1 MSSGRSRLPALAA
14 FFAFG
19 YLWGSW
25 AAIVPAV
32 QAATGTS
39 KGQLGLALLCVGL
52 GSLPAMVLV
61 GPRIDRAPLLLPVSL
76 GALTAAAVVPGLAG
90 SLATL
95 AAALLV
101 YGAAS
106 GVVDVAINSE
116 VAAIEAATGRR
127 SMQLAHALFSTGL
140 LVGALAAGGARAAG
154 ADRAWILVLAAA
166 LLAVAAVANRRPTP
180 RPPRSAASTEPRN
193 RLLLGLERAAVP
205 VAAVCALAFVVE
217 GALENWSALFLARN
231 LGAEAGVSALGPA
244 SYGLAMAA
252 GRFSAQSLTR
262 RFSDRTLLAAGG
274 GVAVAGVTIA
284 AAASSVPVALVGFFL
299 GGAGV
304 SVAAPIAFGAA
315 GRIGGAGG
323 IATVTT
329 VGYLG
334 FLAGPP
340 LVGAIAQA
348 LSLRAS
354 FALLAALAA
363 AIAAAAT
370 RIRLA

>member
-1 MSSGRSRLPALAA
+1 
-14 FFAFG
+14 
-19 YLWGSW
+19 
-25 AAIVPAV
+25 
-32 QAATGTS
+32 
-39 KGQLGLALLCVGL
+39 
-52 GSLPAMVLV
+52 
-61 GPRIDRAPLLLPVSL
+61 
-76 GALTAAAVVPGLAG
+76 
-90 SLATL
+90 
-95 AAALLV
+95 
-101 YGAAS
+101 
-106 GVVDVAINSE
+106 
-116 VAAIEAATGRR
+116 
-127 SMQLAHALFSTGL
+127 
-140 LVGALAAGGARAAG
+140 
-154 ADRAWILVLAAA
+154 
-166 LLAVAAVANRRPTP
+166 
-180 RPPRSAASTEPRN
+180 
-193 RLLLGLERAAVP
+193 LLGLQRAAVP

-231 LGAEAGVSALGPA
+231 LDAEAGVSALGPA
-244 SYGLAMAA
+244 SYALAMAA
-252 GRFSAQSLTR
+252 GRFSAQSLSR
-262 RFSDRTLLAAGG
+262 RFSDRTLLTAGG
-274 GVAVAGVTIA
+274 AVAVAGVTIA
-284 AAASSVPVALVGFFL
+284 AAAPSVAVALVGFFL

-354 FALLAALAA
+354 FALLAGLAA

>member
-1 MSSGRSRLPALAA
+1 MSSRRSRLPALVA

-39 KGQLGLALLCVGL
+39 KGELGLALLCVGL
-52 GSLPAMVLV
+52 GSLPAMALV
-61 GPRIDRAPLLLPVSL
+61 GPRVDRAPMLLPIAL
-76 GALTAAAVVPGLAG
+76 GVLAAVTILPGVAG

-95 AAALLV
+95 AAALLI

-106 GVVDVAINSE
+106 GIVDVAINAE
-116 VAAIEAATGRR
+116 VAAIEAATGAR

-140 LVGALAAGGARAAG
+140 LVGALAAGAARE
-154 ADRAWILVLAAA
+154 ADTGRAPILALAAV
-166 LLAVAAVANRRPTP
+166 LLAVAAIANRHATP
-180 RPPRSAASTEPRN
+180 RPPRVVAPKEPSS
-193 RLLLGLERAAVP
+193 RLVLGLERAAVP
-205 VAAVCALAFVVE
+205 VAALCALAFIVE
-217 GALENWSALFLARN
+217 GALENWSALFLERN
-231 LGAEAGVSALGPA
+231 LDAGAGASALGPA
-244 SYGLAMAA
+244 SYAAAMAA
-252 GRFSAQSLTR
+252 GRFSAQGLTR
-262 RFSDRTLLAAGG
+262 RFSDRVLLTAGG
-274 GVAVAGVTIA
+274 GVAVVGVAIA
-284 AAASSVPVALVGFFL
+284 AAAPSVPVAVAGFFL

-370 RIRLA
+370 RVRLA

>member
-1 MSSGRSRLPALAA
+1 MPSASGRLPALAA

-32 QAATGTS
+32 QEATGAS
-39 KGQLGLALLCVGL
+39 KGELGLALLCVAV

-61 GPRIDRAPLLLPVSL
+61 GPRVDRVPLLLPA
-76 GALTAAAVVPGLAG
+76 ALAALAAVATLPGLAG
-90 SLATL
+90 SLVAL

-106 GVVDVAINSE
+106 GVVDVAINAE
-116 VAAIEAATGRR
+116 VSAYETATGTRA
-127 SMQLAHALFSTGL
+127 MQLAHALFSTGL
-140 LVGALAAGGARAAG
+140 LGGALVAGAARELGASRAAV
-154 ADRAWILVLAAA
+154 LVAAAA
-166 LLAVAAVANRRPTP
+166 LLAAAAATNRRPIP
-180 RPPRSAASTEPRN
+180 RPPPVAEPSPATN
-193 RLLLGLERAAVP
+193 RLLLGLTGAAVP

-217 GALENWSALFLARN
+217 GALESWSALFLARD
-231 LGAEAGVSALGPA
+231 LDARAGVSALGPA
-244 SYGLAMAA
+244 SYAVAMAG
-252 GRFSAQSLTR
+252 GRFSAHRLTR
-262 RFSDRTLLAAGG
+262 RFSDRALLAGG
-274 GVAVAGVTIA
+274 GALAVVGAALA
-284 AAASSVPVALVGFFL
+284 AAAPSVPVALAGFFL

-315 GRIGGAGG
+315 GRIGGAAG

-334 FLAGPP
+334 FLVGPP
-340 LVGAIAQA
+340 LVGALAEA

-354 FALLAALAA
+354 FVLLAALAA
-363 AIAAAAT
+363 AIAAAAM